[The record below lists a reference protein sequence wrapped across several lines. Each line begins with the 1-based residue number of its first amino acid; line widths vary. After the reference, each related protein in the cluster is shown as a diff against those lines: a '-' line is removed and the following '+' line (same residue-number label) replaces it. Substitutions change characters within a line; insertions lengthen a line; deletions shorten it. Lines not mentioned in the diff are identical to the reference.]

1 MSDEPDENDQSRRTH
16 DRHTA
21 PYNNTH
27 TVTTTVD
34 IISTTESA
42 PIY

>member
-1 MSDEPDENDQSRRTH
+1 MSDDPNQNNQSRKTH
-16 DRHTA
+16 GHTA